1 MTPWVVNGALS
12 LGGRRYRIAGIGR
25 RELRVSE
32 TAEGCVMQ
40 LSGKR
45 GLWVRASVEV
55 PRLAAAGWRYCDPDG
70 GKRGEHDVIN
80 CSVAA
85 LELTVTPRRGQP
97 TTLRSEHGGAYELG
111 MRDSDHGVPIAP
123 FADG

>member
-1 MTPWVVNGALS
+1 
-12 LGGRRYRIAGIGR
+12 
-25 RELRVSE
+25 
-32 TAEGCVMQ
+32 MQ

-85 LELTVTPRRGQP
+85 LELTVRLPGQ
-97 TTLRSEHGGAYELG
+97 TVSRTLRTAHGAAYELG
-111 MRDSDHGVPIAP
+111 LREHDHGVPLAP
-123 FADG
+123 FADGG